1 MSKAKFAEKD
11 KSVKK
16 EPGNKKNYGQAHE
29 KTFHKHRKWYL
40 TAAILLVLLS
50 GLFFTF
56 WVFNEKRL
64 LDLAFT
70 QIPWWAWGI
79 LVTNIAD
86 IVAAV
91 ALWRWKKW
99 GLWLYMVSVI
109 TRSILMIFGESF
121 VTGFAGFLPFAIVGY
136 AVTLNNKQFE

>member
-1 MSKAKFAEKD
+1 MSKAKFQEKD
-11 KSVKK
+11 KSAKK
-16 EPGNKKNYGQAHE
+16 DHGNKKNYGQVHE

-40 TAAILLVLLS
+40 TVAILLVLLS
-50 GLFFTF
+50 GLFFTL

-64 LDLAFT
+64 LDLSFA
-70 QIPWWAWGI
+70 QMPWWAWGI

-99 GLWLYMVSVI
+99 GLWLYMASVVS
-109 TRSILMIFGESF
+109 RSVLMVVGDSML
-121 VTGFAGFLPFAIVGY
+121 VGFAGFLPFAIVGY
-136 AVTLNNKQFE
+136 IVSLNNKQFE

>member
-11 KSVKK
+11 KNVKK
-16 EPGNKKNYGQAHE
+16 EHGNKKNYGQVHE
-29 KTFHKHRKWYL
+29 KTFNKHRKWYL
-40 TAAILLVLLS
+40 TVAILLVLLS

-64 LDLAFT
+64 LELTFA

-99 GLWLYMVSVI
+99 GLWLYMGSVI
-109 TRSILMIFGESF
+109 SRSLLMIFGESF
-121 VTGFAGFLPFAIVGY
+121 VAGFAGFLPFVIVGY
-136 AVTLNNKQFE
+136 AVSLNNKQFE